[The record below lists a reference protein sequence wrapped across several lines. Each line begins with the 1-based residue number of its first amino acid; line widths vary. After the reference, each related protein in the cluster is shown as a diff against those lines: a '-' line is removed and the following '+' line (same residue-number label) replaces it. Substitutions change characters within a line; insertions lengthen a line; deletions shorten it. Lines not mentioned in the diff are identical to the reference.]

1 MDRDGNITAEELI
14 KVIEKLG
21 GSMSEGFSF
30 VLSISFNNIS
40 LKMRP
45 GDS

>member
-1 MDRDGNITAEELI
+1 MDKDGNITAEELI

-21 GSMSEGFSF
+21 GSMSEGLRVFCLF
-30 VLSISFNNIS
+30 VFNKVS